1 MEHLNRDCK
10 EAISGLGANITDE
23 SIRRI
28 GKCLGRVK
36 STMHQF
42 DLVNNVA
49 QESGHHTSHSTD
61 VDLKKIVKQLQD
73 SSVFAHQPGRFH
85 RTFPKLKANI
95 TNKLSKEELH
105 QWMHDHMQ
113 QLILYC

>member
-23 SIRRI
+23 SIQRI

-42 DLVNNVA
+42 DLVINVA
-49 QESGHHTSHSTD
+49 QESRHHTSHSTD
-61 VDLKKIVKQLQD
+61 VDLKKIVKQLRLV
-73 SSVFAHQPGRFH
+73 SLPTNLAAFTVH
-85 RTFPKLKANI
+85 FP
-95 TNKLSKEELH
+95 S
-105 QWMHDHMQ
+105 
-113 QLILYC
+113 

>member
-1 MEHLNRDCK
+1 MSMADLGRTYQETYIWST

-23 SIRRI
+23 SIQRI

-61 VDLKKIVKQLQD
+61 VDLKKIVKQLRLV
-73 SSVFAHQPGRFH
+73 SVCPP
-85 RTFPKLKANI
+85 TWP
-95 TNKLSKEELH
+95 LSPYISQAESQH
-105 QWMHDHMQ
+105 
-113 QLILYC
+113 Y